1 MEQQAFLVSQLVSVF
16 NSQPSTA
23 SATFAEHP
31 WINENDLNLIEDEQL
46 YPNVNRTQCP
56 VCLKEFK
63 KVAIH
68 IGKSRDQAHKDYK
81 ANQEKEQI
89 EQVVDDIQP
98 SMDSTN

>member
-1 MEQQAFLVSQLVSVF
+1 MS
-16 NSQPSTA
+16 
-23 SATFAEHP
+23 
-31 WINENDLNLIEDEQL
+31 I
-46 YPNVNRTQCP
+46 
-56 VCLKEFK
+56 VCHKDFK

-81 ANQEKEQI
+81 ANQEKEQEQL